1 MPWKSGDAKG
11 HTKSADTPAKQKR
24 WATVANSALQN
35 CLDDDGEMETCE
47 ASAIKQANSVIA
59 EWEPDENV
67 TENNTTDTVI
77 GDEETQPVRDLEEV
91 GKRLNRAEVKR
102 LQGALQVI
110 QDTLSWAN
118 YEDMEEGGLEAT
130 ANKVRNAFNQAHQR
144 QPGTMMDSGLW
155 AQEVFEDDDKFGD
168 AVIVRDGGRDWA
180 VPYHMVDGEIV
191 FEDRSKWRKVG
202 QYWDYEE
209 MEEGM
214 TEFAESGSGRAM
226 RLVEVDQA
234 EVVPLHLEVA
244 LIEPGFGNKRDNH
257 YYPKDVLKRDAK
269 VFEGVKMYESD
280 HGPKSTRLWVS
291 TVKEIKGFTE
301 SGAPIGL
308 VSVCDPGFATRIMAL
323 EADDLLDKMECS
335 IFANGKARK
344 GKVEG
349 RKTKIVEGI
358 TEASAVDWVTRG
370 GAGGRVLS
378 LSELEEENMS
388 EEPEGTDLDEGKK
401 KAEDADF
408 NEGDEDPQE
417 DFLEISEVK
426 EALGRTNLPDA
437 SKARLSEADYQ
448 SEDDLSDAI
457 KAEVV
462 YVKELT
468 GSGKPFGQGTS
479 EPGEKSRKEILKEK
493 DERFGEIMRTVGLEV

>member
-1 MPWKSGDAKG
+1 MPWKSGDAKEY
-11 HTKSADTPAKQKR
+11 TKSADTPAKQKK
-24 WATVANSALQN
+24 WAAVANSALQS
-35 CLDDDGEMETCE
+35 CLDDDREQDVCE
-47 ASAIKQANSVIA
+47 ASAIKQANSVIS

-77 GDEETQPVRDLEEV
+77 GDEETQPVGDLREA
-91 GKRLNRAEVKR
+91 GKRLNRSQIKR
-102 LQGALQVI
+102 LQGALEVI

-118 YEDMEEGGLEAT
+118 YDDVVPEVEEE
-130 ANKVRNAFNQAHQR
+130 
-144 QPGTMMDSGLW
+144 
-155 AQEVFEDDDKFGD
+155 EV
-168 AVIVRDGGRDWA
+168 
-180 VPYHMVDGEIV
+180 
-191 FEDRSKWRKVG
+191 S
-202 QYWDYEE
+202 
-209 MEEGM
+209 
-214 TEFAESGSGRAM
+214 EFAESGSGRAM
-226 RLVEVDQA
+226 KLVEVDQA

-378 LSELEEENMS
+378 LSELEEESMS

-426 EALGRTNLPDA
+426 EALGKTNLPDA
-437 SKARLSEADYQ
+437 SRARLSEADYQ
-448 SEDDLSDAI
+448 SEDELSDAI

-479 EPGEKSRKEILKEK
+479 ESGERPRKEVLKEK
-493 DERFGEIMRTVGLEV
+493 DDRFDEIMRTVGLEV